1 MAKMKK
7 VSDDEKKKFK
17 EDARRIIGPA
27 TPRPVPG
34 NKEGRASEFYKG
46 SRSNGFSNDFLTKM
60 FPVLPGANITLPS
73 TRRQSITGQKKK
85 TGAR

>member
-7 VSDDEKKKFK
+7 ISDDEKKKFK
-17 EDARRIIGPA
+17 ENARKVIGPA
-27 TPRPVPG
+27 TTRPVPG

-46 SRSNGFSNDFLTKM
+46 SRSNDFLMKM

-73 TRRQSITGQKKK
+73 KRRQSITGQKKK